1 MYDEFYGLTGRPFQL
16 TPDPRF
22 YFESGTH
29 RKALSYLGYGL
40 AQGEGFIVITGEVG
54 AGKSTLAAHLMATVD
69 RQRLTAAQIVTSALD
84 GGELIHVSARA
95 FGLEVAGHDKATALA
110 QIEAFLHHEAREGRR
125 CLLVVDESQN
135 LSVEALE
142 ELRMLSNFQLGAH
155 PLLQILLLGQPEFRT
170 LLQNSSELEQLR
182 QRVIAS
188 HHLDAM
194 EPSEIGAYIEHRLAC
209 VGWQGNPAFEAR
221 VYADLAKATGG
232 VPRRINQIVNRLM
245 LMAAIEQRQ
254 NIDAALL
261 QAVMT
266 DLAGDGGLNAEPA
279 VTPLPA
285 SEAPVVELQSTQQ
298 FVAQPLVSPVTF
310 DDTAWRAALAERD
323 EQIAELQQAIIE
335 LADMRPAA
343 APEPFADPEILA
355 QLEEAN
361 RRIAALE
368 ARDGDEEVI
377 AALVDANKRIVALE
391 TRTAEQEQA
400 IRHTLTMLI
409 EWIETEDYQ
418 RAAA

>member
-1 MYDEFYGLTGRPFQL
+1 
-16 TPDPRF
+16 
-22 YFESGTH
+22 
-29 RKALSYLGYGL
+29 
-40 AQGEGFIVITGEVG
+40 
-54 AGKSTLAAHLMATVD
+54 MATVD

-84 GGELIHVSARA
+84 GEELIHVSARA

-170 LLQNSSELEQLR
+170 LLQTSPELEQLR

-209 VGWQGNPAFEAR
+209 VGWQGNPAFDAR

-232 VPRRINQIVNRLM
+232 VPRRINQIVNRVL

-254 NIDAALL
+254 SIDAALL
-261 QAVMT
+261 QAVIA
-266 DLAGDGGLNAEPA
+266 DLAGDGGLNAKPA
-279 VTPLPA
+279 VSPVPA
-285 SEAPVVELQSTQQ
+285 SEAPVVELPSAQP
-298 FVAQPLVSPVTF
+298 VGAQPLAAQPVAAPSFTAPAF
-310 DDTAWRAALAERD
+310 DDSAWRAALAERD

-335 LADMRPAA
+335 LADMRPG
-343 APEPFADPEILA
+343 PVVEPVADPEILA
-355 QLEEAN
+355 RLEEAN

-377 AALVDANKRIVALE
+377 AALVEANNRIMALE
-391 TRTAEQEQA
+391 ARTAEQEMA

>member
-1 MYDEFYGLTGRPFQL
+1 MYDDFYGFTARPFQL
-16 TPDPRF
+16 TPDPGF
-22 YFESGTH
+22 YFESATH

-54 AGKSTLAAHLMATVD
+54 AGKSTLAAHLMASVD
-69 RQRLTAAQIVTSALD
+69 RARLTAAQIVTSALD
-84 GGELIHVSARA
+84 GEELIHMTARA

-110 QIEAFLHHEAREGRR
+110 RIEAFLHHEARDGRR

-142 ELRMLSNFQLGAH
+142 ELRMLSNFQLGSH

-170 LLQNSSELEQLR
+170 LLQTSPELEQLR

-194 EPSEIGAYIEHRLAC
+194 EPEEVGTYVEHRLAC
-209 VGWQGNPAFEAR
+209 VGWNGNPSFDPK
-221 VYADLAKATGG
+221 VFVDLARASGG
-232 VPRRINQIVNRLM
+232 VPRRINQIVNRLL
-245 LMAAIEQRQ
+245 LMGAVEQRPH
-254 NIDAALL
+254 IDAAML
-261 QAVMT
+261 QAVLA
-266 DLAGDGGLNAEPA
+266 DLAGDGAVSAPQQVLTPVQTVQAPAPDAPA
-279 VTPLPA
+279 VQTFAAPA
-285 SEAPVVELQSTQQ
+285 
-298 FVAQPLVSPVTF
+298 F
-310 DDTAWRAALAERD
+310 DDSAWRAALAERD

-335 LADMRPAA
+335 LADMRPAPVEVA
-343 APEPFADPEILA
+343 AADDAILA

-368 ARDGDEEVI
+368 SREGDEMMLAALSEANRRI
-377 AALVDANKRIVALE
+377 AALEN
-391 TRTAEQEQA
+391 RTAEQEMA